1 MVYTSAVPMQTVINV
16 LRNLALMAKPKVSKA
31 DDGSY
36 EKVVKDVVAQLLS
49 NGDFIKMLTSA
60 STAQTV
66 APSNADAK
74 AVLKEHSIE
83 PTESHKMAFNIS
95 KEDFRMLSKEGY
107 TMKTAIVS
115 IKKRE

>member
-1 MVYTSAVPMQTVINV
+1 MVYTSTVPMQTVINV
-16 LRNLALMAKPKVSKA
+16 LRNLALMAKKVSKA

-49 NGDFIKMLTSA
+49 NGDLVKMLTSA
-60 STAQTV
+60 STAQV

-74 AVLKEHSIE
+74 AVLKEHSIT

-115 IKKRE
+115 ITKRE